1 MQDAD
6 GDNQMGVPS
15 SPSTDSENAMFPSA
29 NIDLESEN
37 PQGLQTSIG
46 DLSSPPASQGPARHD
61 EAFEEAMELGE
72 DETLKKTGFGGFGED
87 VFVPGSS
94 WNNRKARDEWQRA
107 WNVLEDKHFSLS
119 EYARYILLQFS

>member
-1 MQDAD
+1 
-6 GDNQMGVPS
+6 
-15 SPSTDSENAMFPSA
+15 MFPSA